1 MSEET
6 TTTEVQTE
14 AAPVA
19 VTVQDVANAYAV
31 IDLAAKRGAF
41 QATELQAV
49 GTVANRL
56 KAFLDA
62 VEAAKKAQAPA
73 DAEAEGSES

>member
-1 MSEET
+1 MSEEN
-6 TTTEVQTE
+6 TTTETQTE
-14 AAPVA
+14 TAQVG

-41 QATELQAV
+41 QAAELQAV

-62 VEAAKKAQAPA
+62 VQSANKPA
-73 DAEAEGSES
+73 ETEAESSES